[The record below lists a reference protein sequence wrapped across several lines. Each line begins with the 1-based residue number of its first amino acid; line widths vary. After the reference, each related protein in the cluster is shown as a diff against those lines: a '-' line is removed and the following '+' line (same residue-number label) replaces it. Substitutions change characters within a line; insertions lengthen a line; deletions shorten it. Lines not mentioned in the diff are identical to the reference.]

1 MAGKTA
7 LPLLLLLV
15 ALLLPACINL
25 KQSSQEINYFTLEYP
40 PPEFPGLSPLPVTLQ
55 VEHFTSSPDYD
66 SDQIIYRNE
75 SYARNAYA
83 YYRWRAKPDRLVRD
97 FLARDFQ
104 RSGLFKAI
112 FTEEGGRLSE
122 YALEGSVEELA
133 GGSHPRSHPPGSAG
147 KEHQP
152 TDRFSENLFGTRTRR
167 QQRPPSGGRRD
178 EPSHGQSLCRN
189 YPRRLR
195 GHRFRPVRSESIW
208 RNAALEAQTILL
220 LSPTP
225 ILEPRES
232 VFGLEPFTLNI
243 EPAFIFSQNA

>member
-122 YALEGSVEELA
+122 YALEGSVEEFLEWDEKKQWLA
-133 GGSHPRSHPPGSAG
+133 VLTLEVTLLAPQEKNISQQIVFQKTFSA
-147 KEHQP
+147 
-152 TDRFSENLFGTRTRR
+152 R
-167 QQRPPSGGRRD
+167 
-178 EPSHGQSLCRN
+178 
-189 YPRRLR
+189 
-195 GHRFRPVRSESIW
+195 
-208 RNAALEAQTILL
+208 
-220 LSPTP
+220 
-225 ILEPRES
+225 
-232 VFGLEPFTLNI
+232 
-243 EPAFIFSQNA
+243 EPAASKDPQAVAAAMSQAMAKVSAEIIRAVYAAIASAR